1 MNKDNPIFLF
11 NKKLLGAEIACYRV
25 YLTRNSTNMKS
36 SVLFICLAAL
46 SLSACNQ
53 TKKENQQVVTTDSS
67 DHATITQDTVHT
79 SQNSL
84 DWPGKYEA
92 TIPCADC
99 EGIKTN
105 ITLKN
110 DNTFSIVSEYLNK
123 NTKIE
128 GAGKVMWHD
137 NGSVVHLTGKE
148 TNMKLKVGENQLIGL
163 DQEGKEIDGPNA
175 HLYVYNKVEGEK

>member
-1 MNKDNPIFLF
+1 M
-11 NKKLLGAEIACYRV
+11 KL
-25 YLTRNSTNMKS
+25 
-36 SVLFICLAAL
+36 SVLFSCLAAI

-53 TKKENQQVVTTDSS
+53 TSKNSQHTVADS
-67 DHATITQDTVHT
+67 AVNETAAVDTVHT

-84 DWPGKYEA
+84 DWAGTYEA

-110 DNTFSIVSEYLNK
+110 DNTFAIVSEYINK
-123 NTKIE
+123 NTKVE
-128 GAGKVMWHD
+128 DNGKVMWHD

-148 TNMKLKVGENQLIGL
+148 TNMKLKVGENRLIGL
-163 DQEGKEIDGPNA
+163 DQEGHEIEGPNA
-175 HLYVYNKVEGEK
+175 HLYVYNKVEGEKF

>member
-1 MNKDNPIFLF
+1 
-11 NKKLLGAEIACYRV
+11 
-25 YLTRNSTNMKS
+25 MKS
-36 SVLFICLAAL
+36 TVLFFCLAAF

-53 TKKENQQVVTTDSS
+53 TSKDNQQAATTDSLGHES
-67 DHATITQDTVHT
+67 MAMDTVHT

-84 DWPGKYEA
+84 DWAGTYEA

-110 DNTFSIVSEYLNK
+110 DNSFSITSEYINK
-123 NTKIE
+123 NSRVVDS
-128 GAGKVMWHD
+128 GKVMWHD

-148 TNMKLKVGENQLIGL
+148 TNMKLKVGENRLIGL
-163 DQEGKEIDGPNA
+163 DQEGHEIEGPNA

>member
-1 MNKDNPIFLF
+1 
-11 NKKLLGAEIACYRV
+11 
-25 YLTRNSTNMKS
+25 MKS
-36 SVLFICLAAL
+36 SVLFCCLAAL
-46 SLSACNQ
+46 SLMSCNQ
-53 TKKENQQVVTTDSS
+53 AKKENQHILTTDSS
-67 DHATITQDTVHT
+67 DQTTTAVDTVHT
-79 SQNSL
+79 AQNSL
-84 DWPGKYEA
+84 DWAGKYEA

-110 DNTFSIVSEYLNK
+110 DDSFSIVSEYINK

-128 GAGKVMWHD
+128 DSGKIMWHD
-137 NGSVVHLTGKE
+137 HGSVVHLMGKE
-148 TNMKLKVGENQLIGL
+148 TNMKLKVAENRLIGL